1 MIRLKA
7 LPLFIRLIILLAFPF
22 AFVSALLISNK
33 NPEKMEAINTPTVTD
48 WIAPK
53 YADKL
58 KNPLEGDAKAAKEGK
73 SIYTVNCASCHGNKG
88 EGNGPAAAALN
99 PKPKNLTSEKVQS
112 QTDGAIFWKITTGNP
127 PMVSWQKVLTEK
139 QRWSL
144 VDYIRQIK
152 TK

>member
-1 MIRLKA
+1 MILST
-7 LPLFIRLIILLAFPF
+7 LFFSFI
-22 AFVSALLISNK
+22 SALLVIHE
-33 NPEKMEAINTPTVTD
+33 NPGKTETINTPTGTD

-58 KNPLEGDAKAAKEGK
+58 KNPFDGDIKAAKEGK
-73 SIYTVNCASCHGNKG
+73 SLYTTNCSSCHGNKG
-88 EGNGPAAAALN
+88 EGNGPASAALN

-127 PMVSWQKVLTEK
+127 PMVSWQKVLSEK
-139 QRWSL
+139 ERWSL
-144 VDYIRQIK
+144 VDYIRQLK

>member
-1 MIRLKA
+1 MIKFRLVK
-7 LPLFIRLIILLAFPF
+7 LFTLL
-22 AFVSALLISNK
+22 FVLTVISFVSISALLIKNK
-33 NPEKMEAINTPTVTD
+33 KPESINIISGTD
-48 WIAPK
+48 WVAPK

-73 SIYTVNCASCHGNKG
+73 SVYTENCLSCHGIKG
-88 EGNGPAAAALN
+88 EGNGPAAAALS
-99 PKPKNLTSEKVQS
+99 PKPKNLASAKVQS

-127 PMVSWQKVLTEK
+127 PMISWQKALSEK

-144 VDYIRQIK
+144 VDYIRQLK